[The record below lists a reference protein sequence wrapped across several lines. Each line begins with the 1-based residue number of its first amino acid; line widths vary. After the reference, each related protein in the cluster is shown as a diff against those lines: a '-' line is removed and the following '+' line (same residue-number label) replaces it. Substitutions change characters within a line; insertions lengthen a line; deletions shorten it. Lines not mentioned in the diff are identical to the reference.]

1 MSNRE
6 PMTTRDK
13 LEKIL
18 RLADEL
24 LIEMDEDI
32 EQSDYEPPKR
42 KRGLGYV
49 GEKPENQGKKW
60 TEEDHDDLRAYKADG
75 WSHAKIAA
83 RMKRP
88 RKAITEQWRVVRV
101 RDGF

>member
-1 MSNRE
+1 MNNEEAMR
-6 PMTTRDK
+6 RDK
-13 LEKIL
+13 LENIA
-18 RLADEL
+18 RLVDEL

-32 EQSDYEPPKR
+32 EESDEGRPKR

-60 TEEDHDDLRAYKADG
+60 TNNDHDDLRAYKADG
-75 WSHAKIAA
+75 WSHARIAA

-88 RKAITEQWRVVRV
+88 RKAISEQWRVLRV